1 MKQHISVSMPPSLW
15 GSTAESSSHK
25 YSCLAQADPL
35 KLPTK
40 VHKAGTGALR
50 SLTTTVL
57 RAWSC
62 KIMICPSSKIS
73 PASLEWI
80 RDYFLRLRSY
90 ISTSSG
96 IPLPLS
102 LPVASTWE
110 RTLFSS
116 LCLLPGH
123 SSLQTTIKLSC
134 FPIPGPSRD
143 ADIRKAICHCFF
155 LNVLTKAFV
164 IAPIGNDTPIHHL
177 FQRIDEEKSYAMK
190 RLIARNIVPSRFG
203 KEARDHTAFTLIKI
217 ISVDL
222 VMMANDNC
230 PKLEVSYFY

>member
-1 MKQHISVSMPPSLW
+1 
-15 GSTAESSSHK
+15 
-25 YSCLAQADPL
+25 
-35 KLPTK
+35 
-40 VHKAGTGALR
+40 
-50 SLTTTVL
+50 
-57 RAWSC
+57 
-62 KIMICPSSKIS
+62 
-73 PASLEWI
+73 
-80 RDYFLRLRSY
+80 
-90 ISTSSG
+90 
-96 IPLPLS
+96 
-102 LPVASTWE
+102 
-110 RTLFSS
+110 
-116 LCLLPGH
+116 
-123 SSLQTTIKLSC
+123 
-134 FPIPGPSRD
+134 
-143 ADIRKAICHCFF
+143 